1 MSHKN
6 SSRPEADGIAESA
19 RQIER
24 TYWQH
29 LLGREYSAFGFPLP
43 AYALSEVS
51 IMPGYSEIHPNDV
64 SLSGT
69 LGGIPLRVPFLSA
82 PMDTVTGDELAVA
95 LSTFGGAGIIYRTR
109 KPEEQLD
116 WVRAALRR
124 RPCLVEDP
132 VSLPPSATVSDAE
145 GVLKQYGFSTIPVIG
160 DGRFLGLLFTR
171 DVGFKWHKD
180 EPVSKWMKEVGS
192 LKTVDIGTPFREV
205 RNRLRTEQECS
216 VLPAVDGDRLVG
228 LYFMKDCVYAD
239 PSLLPDG
246 RPVVGMAINDNE
258 ADIGRACAGIE
269 AGVSMVVID
278 SSHGNGLSVIGQV
291 GRLREAVGGRK
302 VAIIAGNVADIDGY
316 LRLSAAGADVV
327 KLGIGPGS
335 ICTTSEGTGVGY
347 PMWTLI
353 HKIAFAR
360 VQSLARGIPAAD
372 IVADGSINSPGD
384 VVKALG
390 AGADAVMGGKMFV
403 AADESV
409 AARTPKEGW
418 TKKEGGKA
426 YVLYRGMASQGAM
439 DDRNAGRYGEG
450 KQAPEGVAGYVERRG
465 PLRKWF
471 PKTLELVRGG
481 LGHTGSPDL
490 ASFREYCTTVPGA
503 WVLLSSAGQAQN
515 APRVS

>member
-1 MSHKN
+1 MSHQN
-6 SSRPEADGIAESA
+6 GSRIESDDISDFA
-19 RQIER
+19 RHVER
-24 TYWQH
+24 EYWKQVF
-29 LLGREYSAFGFPLP
+29 GREYSAFRFPLP

-51 IMPGYSEIHPNDV
+51 VMPGYSEVHPNDV

-82 PMDTVTGDELAVA
+82 PMDTVTGDELAIA
-95 LSTFGGAGIIYRTR
+95 LSTFGGAGIIYRTQ

-116 WVRAALRR
+116 WVREALRR
-124 RPCLVEDP
+124 RPCLVENP
-132 VSLPPSATVSDAE
+132 VSLPPDATVSDAE
-145 GVLKQYGFSTIPVIG
+145 GVLKQHGFSTIPIL
-160 DGRFLGLLFTR
+160 DEGRFLGLLFTR

-180 EPVSKWMKEVGS
+180 EPVSKWMKGVGS
-192 LKTVDIGTPFREV
+192 LKTVDIATPFHEV
-205 RNRLRTEQECS
+205 QRRLRTEQECS
-216 VLPAVDGDRLVG
+216 VLPAVDGDRLIG

-239 PSLLPDG
+239 PSVMDDG

-258 ADIGRACAGIE
+258 ADIARVRGGIDL
-269 AGVSMVVID
+269 GVSMVVID
-278 SSHGNGLSVIGQV
+278 SSHGNCLSVIGQI
-291 GRLREAVGGRK
+291 GRVREAASSRK
-302 VAIIAGNVADIDGY
+302 IAIVAGNVADIDGY
-316 LRLSAAGADVV
+316 LRLSKAGADVV

-353 HKIAFAR
+353 HKVAFAR
-360 VQSLARGIPAAD
+360 DQAPAQGIAAAD

-403 AADESV
+403 VADESV
-409 AARTPKEGW
+409 SCRKGWVKEDGV
-418 TKKEGGKA
+418 EA
-426 YVLYRGMASQGAM
+426 LVLYRGMASQGAM

-450 KQAPEGVAGYVERRG
+450 KQAPEGVAGYVKRRG

-481 LGHTGSPDL
+481 LAHTGSPDL
-490 ASFREYCTTVPGA
+490 AAFREYCRTVPGA
-503 WVLLSSAGQAQN
+503 WALLSSAGQAQN
-515 APRVS
+515 APRV